1 MDEKEKKLREDLE
14 FHLDTLRRNLE
25 VVSMEDL
32 KAKYAKPFKD
42 LKDNICKTATAYTQ
56 YISLGGIRV
65 KSRYGDEA
73 VKYINEAIKD
83 TPYLKRSP
91 RPPLSDRTWMRSR
104 HWQGSSVK

>member
-56 YISLGGIRV
+56 YIPSAV
-65 KSRYGDEA
+65 SVSRA
-73 VKYINEAIKD
+73 ATV
-83 TPYLKRSP
+83 T
-91 RPPLSDRTWMRSR
+91 RP
-104 HWQGSSVK
+104 